1 MLMPKKVKYRKQQR
15 GRMRG
20 LAWRGSTVSFGDF
33 GLMALEPCWLTDRQI
48 EAARV
53 ALTRGIKR
61 GGKVWIR
68 VFPDKPVTKK
78 PQETRM
84 GKGKGAPEGWVA
96 VIKPGRILFEMEG
109 VSVSGSARGDAAGV
123 GEAAD
128 EDALRDALCAR
139 SRCHEGAGTADGVA
153 RADASTTCRQRAREL
168 DDQVFRLRLQQSMG
182 QAEAGQQDPAAAPRA
197 GAREDRA
204 AREGRQGLAMANGE
218 IIGNGRQQQDGQERG
233 RDRRAPGARRRSTA
247 SSCG

>member
-20 LAWRGSTVSFGDF
+20 LAWRGSTVSFGDY
-33 GLMALEPCWLTDRQI
+33 GLKALEPCWLTDRQI

-96 VIKPGRILFEMEG
+96 VVKPGRILFEMEG
-109 VSVSGSARGDAAGV
+109 VT
-123 GEAAD
+123 EQ
-128 EDALRDALCAR
+128 E
-139 SRCHEGAGTADGVA
+139 A
-153 RADASTTCRQRAREL
+153 RAAMRLASAKLGIPTRFTGR
-168 DDQVFRLRLQQSMG
+168 F
-182 QAEAGQQDPAAAPRA
+182 AE
-197 GAREDRA
+197 
-204 AREGRQGLAMANGE
+204 
-218 IIGNGRQQQDGQERG
+218 ERM
-233 RDRRAPGARRRSTA
+233 S
-247 SSCG
+247 